1 MVKLVLPTKKYENSY
16 YELIDSAKK
25 YYEYEQLGNA
35 RLKDNETFRDML
47 KRLSKRRRGININ
60 ENDVASEVYFI
71 INNED
76 IVGIVDL
83 RQRLNKNYFTR
94 LGHVTI
100 FIKRE
105 ERNKGYATEAL
116 KLVKKKYAQKY
127 VTNILISCYT
137 DNYAFKRV
145 IEKNGGVL
153 KSTYLDKIIYT
164 PKEVSKYII
173 NTRKDIVPVVA
184 WFILQ
189 DNNIDFDKFKKYV
202 DRLVKYNIKKII
214 LIGGNVIN
222 YNNIIDMIS
231 YIKKYNIIVSMI
243 GNEYLFSDYEISKK
257 IVDVGLDNCS
267 FFVDNFDNFDDIVKS
282 YNNLKKMGINV
293 FISYTLSDN
302 NYSKFDKF
310 IELIQENELNNL
322 SFLFYN
328 PFLKVRNRNEVR
340 VKDLSSLCIY
350 AFDKLKNTNMKFK
363 FEMSI
368 PLCSIKY
375 DVLNEMIDKKC
386 IFSCYYILNGRSI
399 FFDSNFNVVSNFN
412 GKLFDDNIKVNENN
426 ILEFWNSEYMNNF
439 RSSLRKNP
447 SLECENC
454 KLCKYCSK
462 GLLLKWLYK
471 INSIDLFDNE
481 FKAIRNDDMFLSSD
495 FLKYDVGYNYYS
507 SNDDIYYINWKNL

>member
-25 YYEYEQLGNA
+25 NYEYEQLGNA
-35 RLKDNETFRDML
+35 RLKENETFSDML
-47 KRLSKRRRGININ
+47 KRLSERRRGININ
-60 ENDVASEVYFI
+60 ENDVASEGYFI
-71 INNED
+71 INNEE

-116 KLVKKKYAQKY
+116 KLAKKKYAQKY
-127 VTNILISCYT
+127 VTDILISCYT
-137 DNYAFKRV
+137 DNYAFRRV

-184 WFILQ
+184 WFILE
-189 DNNIDFDKFKKYV
+189 DNYIDFDKFKKYV

-214 LIGGNVIN
+214 LIGGNVKN

-231 YIKKYNIIVSMI
+231 YIKKYNITVSMI

-257 IVDVGLDNCS
+257 IIDVGLDNCS
-267 FFVDNFDNFDDIVKS
+267 FFVDNFDSFNDIVKS
-282 YNNLKKMGINV
+282 YNNLKKLGIKV
-293 FISYTLSDN
+293 FISYALSDN

-322 SFLFYN
+322 SFQFYN
-328 PFLKVRNRNEVR
+328 PFLKIRNCNEVR
-340 VKDLSSLCIY
+340 VKDLSSLCMY
-350 AFDKLKNTNMKFK
+350 AFNKLKNTNLKFK

-368 PLCSIKY
+368 PLCSINY
-375 DVLNEMIDKKC
+375 DVLNEMIDSKC
-386 IFSCYYILNGRSI
+386 ISTCYYISNGRSI

-412 GKLFDDNIKVNENN
+412 GELFDDNIKVNENN
-426 ILEFWNSEYMNNF
+426 ILEFWNSEYMNDF
-439 RSSLRKNP
+439 RSSLRKYP
-447 SLECENC
+447 SLECKNC

-471 INSIDLFDNE
+471 MNNIDLFVNE
-481 FKAIRNDDMFLSSD
+481 FKAIRSDDMVLSSY
-495 FLKYDVGYNYYS
+495 FLKYDVSYNYYS